1 MEPTDLFRGPRAAPP
16 EMHAVFE
23 TFAFI
28 STVSCIA
35 IFVVMYRID
44 RASRNDDDTDKTKQ
58 G

>member
-1 MEPTDLFRGPRAAPP
+1 
-16 EMHAVFE
+16 MHAVFE

-44 RASRNDDDTDKTKQ
+44 RASRKDDEQTKQ
-58 G
+58 D